1 MKDLKCIVIDDDP
14 ISHNLIHAL
23 IEKTSGIVLDSAFQ
37 NPEEGASYLSNNTVD
52 LVFLDIEMPEM
63 SGIDIL
69 NSFKDLP
76 PVIIISSKEK
86 YAIEAFDFEVADYLI
101 KPIESYSRFLKAIN
115 RVRSAKD
122 VIPESKDNIFIKVDS
137 LLINFD
143 LKDVIWVEAY
153 GDYVKLK
160 TSSKLHTVYSTMKA
174 IEDKLSKNDF
184 IRIHRSYIVRI
195 DKIMNIDH
203 TNLVIANN
211 ILPIGAKY
219 KQLLLQRINLL

>member
-14 ISHNLIHAL
+14 ISHNLIQTL
-23 IEKTSGIVLDSAFQ
+23 IEKTDGLVLEKAFQ
-37 NPEEGASYLSNNTVD
+37 NPEEGASYLSSHNVD
-52 LVFLDIEMPEM
+52 LVFLDMEMPEM

-69 NSFKDLP
+69 NTIKELP

-115 RVRSAKD
+115 RVRSTEA
-122 VIPESKDNIFIKVDS
+122 VVPESKDNIFIKVDS

-160 TSSKLHTVYSTMKA
+160 TSSKLHTVYSTLKA
-174 IEDKLSKNDF
+174 IEAKLPEKDF
-184 IRIHRSYIVRI
+184 IRIHRSHIVRV
-195 DKIMNIDH
+195 DKITNIDH
-203 TNLVIANN
+203 TNLEIDGN

-219 KQLLLQRINLL
+219 KQLLLDRINLL